1 MCRISSMITTN
12 EAAMIHTII
21 NLLNNKEQVLKTTPS
36 IHFMATKRKKC
47 HASQHKATRQWDEIL
62 KMLKVKQKTNK
73 QTTQNSKKLCL
84 YSVGEKKLKNER
96 VE

>member
-1 MCRISSMITTN
+1 MFRISSMITTN

-36 IHFMATKRKKC
+36 IHFMAMKRKKC
-47 HASQHKATRQWDEIL
+47 HTSQHKATKQWDEIL
-62 KMLKVKQKTNK
+62 KMLKVKQTNK
-73 QTTQNSKKLCL
+73 RHKIPKNSV
-84 YSVGEKKLKNER
+84 YIQWGKKLKNER

>member
-1 MCRISSMITTN
+1 MFRISSMITTN
-12 EAAMIHTII
+12 EATMIPTII

-47 HASQHKATRQWDEIL
+47 HASQHKATKQWDEIL
-62 KMLKVKQKTNK
+62 NMLKVKQTNK
-73 QTTQNSKKLCL
+73 QMTQNSKKLCL